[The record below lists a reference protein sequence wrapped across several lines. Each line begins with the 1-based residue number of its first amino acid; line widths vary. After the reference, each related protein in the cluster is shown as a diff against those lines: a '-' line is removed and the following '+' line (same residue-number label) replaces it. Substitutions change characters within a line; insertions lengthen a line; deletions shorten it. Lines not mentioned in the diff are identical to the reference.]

1 MGSVVTNRFLYKR
14 REFILA
20 VGGAA
25 AWPLGVRAQQP
36 AMPVIGCTC
45 KKAPKYGALG
55 NSRLREWVTFF
66 FSAVRA
72 IHAFPV
78 RAGFFLY
85 QWVSRGFRVS
95 PQGSLLG
102 ALWASEKA

>member
-1 MGSVVTNRFLYKR
+1 MLDMKR

-55 NSRLREWVTFF
+55 NNRLREWVTFF

-78 RAGFFLY
+78 RAGSFYINGLAEVFGSAHKAAY
-85 QWVSRGFRVS
+85 WVRFGRLKRLRIC
-95 PQGSLLG
+95 G
-102 ALWASEKA
+102 EI